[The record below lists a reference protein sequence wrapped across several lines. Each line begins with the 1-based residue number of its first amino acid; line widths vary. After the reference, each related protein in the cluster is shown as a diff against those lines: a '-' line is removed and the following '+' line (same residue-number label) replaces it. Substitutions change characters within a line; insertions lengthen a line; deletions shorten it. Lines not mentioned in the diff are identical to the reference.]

1 MYNLTQ
7 KLIAEFI
14 GTFALVFF
22 GAGAVGVDM
31 QLRTY
36 GRGGIGLRAIAVA
49 HGLAIAIMV
58 SSMGHIS
65 GGHFNQ
71 AVTIGF
77 WVTKKLS
84 TMDTLFYWLA
94 QLAGA
99 AAAAFLLRSVIPEEV
114 WRSVAL
120 GTPELMRDFPS
131 WAGLALEATT
141 TFFLVFVV
149 FATAV
154 DERGAFRAIAGF
166 GIGLTMTL
174 GIVVAGP
181 DPGAALYPARAFGPA
196 LAAHHW
202 LNQLIYWVGPLGGGF
217 LAGLGCDSVFLKASE
232 GLFGDGP
239 PPCSGREDE
248 GGRHEYSTGPTI
260 RE

>member
-1 MYNLTQ
+1 MRHISFRVSPGGCWMYNLTQ
-7 KLIAEFI
+7 KLTAEFI

-22 GAGAVGVDM
+22 GEGAVCVDM
-31 QLRTY
+31 QLRTNAT
-36 GRGGIGLRAIAVA
+36 GGIGLLAIALA

-58 SSMGHIS
+58 SALGHIS
-65 GGHFNQ
+65 GGHFNP

-77 WVTKKLS
+77 WVTKRLS
-84 TMDTLFYWLA
+84 TLDTALYWVA

-99 AAAAFLLRSVIPEEV
+99 TAAAYLLRLVIPDEI
-114 WRSVAL
+114 WRSVSL

-166 GIGLTMTL
+166 GIGLTIAL

-181 DPGAALYPARAFGPA
+181 YTGGALNPARAFGPA

-202 LNQLIYWVGPLGGGF
+202 LNQLI
-217 LAGLGCDSVFLKASE
+217 
-232 GLFGDGP
+232 
-239 PPCSGREDE
+239 
-248 GGRHEYSTGPTI
+248 
-260 RE
+260 